1 MSPLAEKYDQARIAT
16 LDVLTS
22 LTTGKI
28 GVLLA
33 ARQLAALRF
42 TLVGDKL
49 DDEWR
54 IFVAIDSETDHLPT
68 GKERIHWQG
77 EALAEKDIE
86 IKESELFYHD
96 KALAAAYNLIRRYEN
111 GA

>member
-1 MSPLAEKYDQARIAT
+1 MSPLAEKYNQARIAT

-33 ARQLAALRF
+33 ARKLAGLRF
-42 TLVGDKL
+42 TLIGDKL
-49 DDEWR
+49 DDDWR

-68 GKERIHWQG
+68 GKERVHWQT

-86 IKESELFYHD
+86 IKESELFYHEQ
-96 KALAAAYNLIRRYEN
+96 ALAAAYRLIRRYEN